1 MKSWQKIV
9 AWVAMAIGCGSP
21 LAVASA
27 EFPSKP
33 VTIVVG
39 YAPGGATDVTAR
51 ILAKSLAKRWKQTV
65 VVENRSG
72 ASGMIGAEY
81 VARAASDGYVLLLG
95 YTPEVSIN
103 TLIYKTMSY
112 DPRADLAP
120 IALVSSAHLFLVSGP
135 KMPVDSFQAL
145 MKNKGRDMPI
155 TFGSPGIGGQQHL
168 AGEYLAL
175 QTGLQMMHIP
185 YKGASPAVA
194 DLLGGQFDVFFS
206 TPPVILP
213 HIRTGRLKPIMV
225 TSNERD
231 PLMPDVP
238 SAREVGLEN
247 FEIANWFGFFGPK
260 GTDPAIIEKISAD
273 TALVLEE
280 PEVRAQLQANGLT
293 ATYMN
298 APALKAY
305 LAEEMDKYGGII
317 ARSGIEKQ

>member
-1 MKSWQKIV
+1 MKSWKKIV
-9 AWVAMAIGCGSP
+9 AWVV
-21 LAVASA
+21 LAVGCCTPFVAVSA
-27 EFPSKP
+27 DFPSKP

-51 ILAKSLAKRWKQTV
+51 ILAKSLAKRWKQSV

-81 VARAASDGYVLLLG
+81 VARAANDGYVLLLG

-103 TLIYKTMSY
+103 ALIYKTMSY
-112 DPRADLAP
+112 DPRTDLSP

-135 KMPVDSFQAL
+135 KLPVDSFNAL

-168 AGEYLAL
+168 AGEFLEL

-213 HIRTGRLKPIMV
+213 HIRAGRLKPIMV

-260 GTDPAIIEKISAD
+260 EMDPAVTEKISAD

-280 PEVRAQLQANGLT
+280 SEVRAQLETNGLT

-298 APALKAY
+298 ASALKTY
-305 LAEEMDKYGGII
+305 LSEEMDKYGGII
-317 ARSGIEKQ
+317 ARSGIEQQ